1 MVVEKRRKIHIYVY
15 MGIVDISIFVA
26 FPPNSSQLKAD
37 SVKLQGRAKSEKLI
51 DDVG

>member
-15 MGIVDISIFVA
+15 MGIVDISIFVT
-26 FPPNSSQLKAD
+26 FPPSQLKAD